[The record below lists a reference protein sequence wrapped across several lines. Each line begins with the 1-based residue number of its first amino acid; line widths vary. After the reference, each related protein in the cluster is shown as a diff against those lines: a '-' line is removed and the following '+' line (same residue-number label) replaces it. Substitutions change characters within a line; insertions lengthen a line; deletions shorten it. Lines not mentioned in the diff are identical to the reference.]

1 MVKPF
6 PFRSF
11 LIVFSCFVLSFSAWA
26 QGATAP
32 TKISSSEFQFGT
44 CKVNY
49 TDSGINGIP
58 VVFLH
63 GGYGDSKIW
72 KNQLPAFT
80 AAGYRFIAIDYR
92 NACISNTA
100 QNNDYAANL
109 INQLTNK
116 LGIQKFH
123 LLGTASG
130 AVTAV
135 KYALS
140 NRDKLRSLILSHSIG
155 NVQDQGYA
163 EINARLRPVNFNQIP
178 LEIRELGPSYRAA
191 NPEGV
196 KTWLSLGNENRSN
209 TAQPRDSDGGMNP
222 KSAGRTD
229 DMGAGR
235 NPADAVTWSNL
246 EGLKVPI
253 LIMTGDADLYTPPS
267 VLRIFTS
274 HIKRAEFAII
284 PESGHSSFW
293 ENPDI
298 FNRTVL
304 AFISKY

>member
-1 MVKPF
+1 M
-6 PFRSF
+6 SY
-11 LIVFSCFVLSFSAWA
+11 L
-26 QGATAP
+26 
-32 TKISSSEFQFGT
+32 
-44 CKVNY
+44 
-49 TDSGINGIP
+49 DSGSKGIP
-58 VVFLH
+58 VIFLH
-63 GGYGDSKIW
+63 GGYGNSKIW
-72 KNQLPAFT
+72 KHQIPAFT

-92 NACISNTA
+92 SPCVTSSA
-100 QNNDYAANL
+100 QGNEYAPGL
-109 INQLTNK
+109 INQLTSK

-130 AVTAV
+130 GVTAL
-135 KYALS
+135 KYAMN
-140 NRDKLRSLILSHSIG
+140 NRDKLRSIIISHSIG
-155 NVQDQGYA
+155 NVEDREYND
-163 EINARLRPVNFNQIP
+163 INNRLRPATFNQIP

-196 KTWLSLGNENRSN
+196 KNWLALVNESRDTAPPVKDN
-209 TAQPRDSDGGMNP
+209 TIGMSP
-222 KSAGRTD
+222 KPSQ
-229 DMGAGR
+229 DMGAG
-235 NPADAVTWSNL
+235 NHDDVTWSNL
-246 EGLKVPI
+246 EGFKVPI

-274 HIKRAEFAII
+274 HIKRAEFAVI